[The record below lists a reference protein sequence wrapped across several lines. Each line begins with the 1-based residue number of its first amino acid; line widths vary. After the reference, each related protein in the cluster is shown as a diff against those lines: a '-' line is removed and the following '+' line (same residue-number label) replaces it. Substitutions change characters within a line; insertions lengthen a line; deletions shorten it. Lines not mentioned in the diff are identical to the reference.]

1 MKFKG
6 FNEDSFKFLT
16 ELGFNNNKSFFDANK
31 QRYLDNV
38 KAPLTALA
46 EEIMPT
52 MLKIDPDFNP
62 RIPQVVSR
70 IYRDARRTHG
80 IDPYR
85 NHAWLGFKHPQ
96 ASVSDAFSMY
106 FEIQPEGYG
115 YGMGCYAPTAAVMRP
130 IHERIMADPATFLS
144 LARDPRLQRFFIEGN
159 SYKKD
164 HFPQADEA
172 LKPYLNRRSL
182 SWCFFS
188 EEVDR
193 LMDGEAFL
201 EELKTAMTDLA
212 ALYQYMS
219 FSLEFSV

>member
-1 MKFKG
+1 MKFQG

-16 ELGFNNNKSFFDANK
+16 ELGFNNNKTFFEANK

-46 EEIMPT
+46 EAIMPT
-52 MLKIDPDFNP
+52 MLKIDPDFNSH
-62 RIPQVVSR
+62 IPSVVSR

-96 ASVSDAFSMY
+96 ASVSDTFSMY

-115 YGMGCYAPTAAVMRP
+115 YGMGFYAPTAAAIRP
-130 IHERIMADPATFLS
+130 IHERILADPARFLE
-144 LARDPRLQRFFIEGN
+144 LARSPELERFVIEGN

-164 HFPQADEA
+164 RFPEADESI
-172 LKPYLNRRSL
+172 KPYLNRRSL

-188 EEVDR
+188 EDINR
-193 LMDGEAFL
+193 LMDGDEFL
-201 EELKTAMTDLA
+201 IELENAMKGLA
-212 ALYQYMS
+212 PLYQYMS
-219 FSLEFSV
+219 FSLEFNM